1 LNPFVAGEYY
11 AVYGDNSTTW
21 NLPTAWNEDVTG
33 VSQIFVSEAAEPEQ
47 TTAGGTEPAQT
58 TAADSASKQSDVVPT
73 YTPEYVPQPSAAPPP
88 PPKPRVPH
96 PKVNWKEGIE
106 LGLKVAEGI
115 TKIIEAVQDGD
126 GSKC

>member
-1 LNPFVAGEYY
+1 MAGEYY

-33 VSQIFVSEAAEPEQ
+33 VSQIFGSEAAEPEQ

-58 TAADSASKQSDVVPT
+58 IPAESASKRSDAVST

-96 PKVNWKEGIE
+96 SKVNWKEGIE